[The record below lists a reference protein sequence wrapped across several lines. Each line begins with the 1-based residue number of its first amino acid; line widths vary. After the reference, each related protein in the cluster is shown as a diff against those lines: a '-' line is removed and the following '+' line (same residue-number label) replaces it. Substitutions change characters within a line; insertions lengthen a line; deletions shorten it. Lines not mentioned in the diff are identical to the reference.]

1 MYYTEESGK
10 RTQEKKEMKY
20 DKEIAT
26 LKAQLKTETD
36 RFRMLD
42 IELALMACMDA
53 QTEIIEAQKRVESYT
68 AKADRLLKEV
78 QA

>member
-26 LKAQLKTETD
+26 LKAQLENETEGY
-36 RFRMLD
+36 RKQLLG
-42 IELALMACMDA
+42 LALHACLQV
-53 QTEIIEAQKRVESYT
+53 QTEIREAEARIASFE
-68 AKADRLLKEV
+68 AHADRMLKEV
-78 QA
+78 A